1 MPAKRVSG
9 HRIAKSDLTKVQR
22 VFLETFADTANVRL
36 ACRVA
41 GIGARSTVY
50 DWRKTNAAFDA
61 LWVLA
66 EEDANDLIRE
76 EIWRRG
82 MTGWDEIETITTDD
96 GTRSKVV
103 HKYDAGLLVRLAQA
117 RIPEYKA
124 RVDVTIEDTARGQI
138 DAILNDPAAAAIACS
153 LIEHLAG
160 YSVNASGVGVDRE

>member
-1 MPAKRVSG
+1 MPAKRVQG
-9 HRIAKSDLTKVQR
+9 RNIIKDALTKTQR

-61 LWVLA
+61 LWVIA

-117 RIPEYKA
+117 RIPEYKT
-124 RVDVTIEDTARGQI
+124 RVDVTSGDRSIFPDEKSNDDPIALSLGIQYIEQKARY
-138 DAILNDPAAAAIACS
+138 N
-153 LIEHLAG
+153 
-160 YSVNASGVGVDRE
+160 REEKTS